1 MKRLSILLLA
11 LTLSSTA
18 SARDTFKV
26 CWSIYAGWMP
36 WAYGVEQGIVQK
48 WADKYDIDIE
58 VVQFNDYI
66 ESINQYTV
74 GEFDACSIT
83 NMDTLTIPAAGGVDN
98 TVLIINDFSNGND
111 GIVLKDKTSLAD
123 IKGQKV
129 NLVELSVSHYFL
141 ARALETVGLS
151 ERDIQ
156 VVNTSD
162 SDMVAVYGTP
172 EVTAVATWNPPLGEI
187 LSMPGANQVFDSS
200 QIPGEILDMLVVK
213 TEVLEKSPELGKALT
228 GAWFEL
234 TEIMQAK
241 DATAKAAKTFMAQ
254 AAGTDLAGYEAQ
266 LATTAMFY
274 TPEAALKFTNSPDLR
289 TTMQKVAEFSFEHGL
304 LGEGAP
310 DAGFIGIETPA
321 GIYGDRNN
329 IKLRF
334 NPAWLQMAVDGDL

>member
-1 MKRLSILLLA
+1 MKRLSILLLF
-11 LTLSSTA
+11 LMLSTTA
-18 SARDTFKV
+18 SARDSFKV

-66 ESINQYTV
+66 ESVNQYSV

-98 TVLIINDFSNGND
+98 TVLIINDYSNGND
-111 GIVLKDKTSLAD
+111 GLVLKGKNSLAE
-123 IKGQKV
+123 IKGQRV

-162 SDMVAVYGTP
+162 ADMVAIYGTP

-187 LSMPGANQVFDSS
+187 LSMPDSNQVFDSS
-200 QIPGEILDMLVVK
+200 MIPGEILDMLVVK
-213 TEVLEKSPELGKALT
+213 TEVLEEHPELGKALT

-234 TEIMQAK
+234 VALMHAGDARAK
-241 DATAKAAKTFMAQ
+241 EAKNFMAQ
-254 AAGTDLAGYEAQ
+254 AAGTGLAGYEAQ
-266 LATTAMFY
+266 LATTAMFL
-274 TPEAALKFTNSPDLR
+274 TPDEALEFTNSPALLD
-289 TTMQKVAEFSFEHGL
+289 TMQKVAEFSFDHGL

-310 DAGFIGIETPA
+310 DAGYIGIETPS
-321 GIYGDRNN
+321 GVYGNHDN

-334 NPAWLQMAVDGDL
+334 SPEWLQMAVNGQL

>member
-1 MKRLSILLLA
+1 MKRLSILLLF
-11 LTLSSTA
+11 LTLSTTA
-18 SARDTFKV
+18 SARDSFKV

-66 ESINQYTV
+66 ESVNQYSV

-98 TVLIINDFSNGND
+98 TVLIINDYSNGND
-111 GIVLKDKTSLAD
+111 GLVLKGKNSLAE
-123 IKGQKV
+123 IKGQRV

-162 SDMVAVYGTP
+162 ADMVAIYGTP

-187 LSMPGANQVFDSS
+187 LSMPDSNQVFDSS
-200 QIPGEILDMLVVK
+200 MIPGEILDMLVVK
-213 TEVLEKSPELGKALT
+213 TEVLEEHPELGKALT

-234 TEIMQAK
+234 VALMHAGDARAK
-241 DATAKAAKTFMAQ
+241 EAKNFMAQ
-254 AAGTDLAGYEAQ
+254 AAGTGLAGYEAQ
-266 LATTAMFY
+266 LATTAMFL
-274 TPEAALKFTNSPDLR
+274 TPDEALEFTNSPALLD
-289 TTMQKVAEFSFEHGL
+289 TMQKVAEFSFDHGL

-310 DAGFIGIETPA
+310 DAGYIGIETPS
-321 GIYGDRNN
+321 GVYGNHDN

-334 NPAWLQMAVDGDL
+334 SPDWLQMAVNGQL

>member
-1 MKRLSILLLA
+1 MKRLSILLLF
-11 LTLSSTA
+11 LTLSTTA
-18 SARDTFKV
+18 SARDSFKV

-36 WAYGVEQGIVQK
+36 WAYGVEQGIIQK

-66 ESINQYTV
+66 ESVNQYTV
-74 GEFDACSIT
+74 GDFDACSIT

-98 TVLIINDFSNGND
+98 TVLIINDYSNGND
-111 GIVLKDKTSLAD
+111 GLVLKDKTSLAE
-123 IKGQKV
+123 IKGQRV

-162 SDMVAVYGTP
+162 ADMVAVYGTP

-187 LSMPGANQVFDSS
+187 LSMPGSHQVFDSS
-200 QIPGEILDMLVVK
+200 MIPGEILDMLVVK
-213 TEVLEKSPELGKALT
+213 TEVLEEYPELGKALT

-234 TEIMQAK
+234 VALMHAGDDRAK
-241 DATAKAAKTFMAQ
+241 EAKTFMAQ
-254 AAGTDLAGYEAQ
+254 AAGTDLDGYEAQ
-266 LATTAMFY
+266 LATTAMFL
-274 TPEAALKFTNSPDLR
+274 TPEDALEFTNSPALLD
-289 TTMQKVAEFSFEHGL
+289 TMQKVAEFSFDHGL

-310 DAGFIGIETPA
+310 DAGYIGIETPS
-321 GIYGDRNN
+321 GVYGNHDN

-334 NPAWLQMAVDGDL
+334 SPDWLQMAVDGQL

>member
-18 SARDTFKV
+18 SARDSFKV

-162 SDMVAVYGTP
+162 ADMVAVYGTP

-234 TEIMQAK
+234 MEIMQAK

>member
-1 MKRLSILLLA
+1 MKRLSILLLF
-11 LTLSSTA
+11 LTLSTTA
-18 SARDTFKV
+18 SARDSFKV

-66 ESINQYTV
+66 ESVNQYSV

-98 TVLIINDFSNGND
+98 TVLIINDYSNGND
-111 GIVLKDKTSLAD
+111 GLVLKGKNSLAE
-123 IKGQKV
+123 IKGQRV

-162 SDMVAVYGTP
+162 ADMVAIYGTP

-187 LSMPGANQVFDSS
+187 LSMPDSNQVFDSS
-200 QIPGEILDMLVVK
+200 MIPGEILDMLVVK
-213 TEVLEKSPELGKALT
+213 TEVLEEHPELGKALT

-234 TEIMQAK
+234 VALMHAGDERAK
-241 DATAKAAKTFMAQ
+241 EAKNFMAQ

-266 LATTAMFY
+266 LATTAMFL
-274 TPEAALKFTNSPDLR
+274 TPDEALEFTNSPALLD
-289 TTMQKVAEFSFEHGL
+289 TMQKVAEFSFDHGL

-310 DAGFIGIETPA
+310 DAGYIGIETPS
-321 GIYGDRNN
+321 GVYGNHDN

-334 NPAWLQMAVDGDL
+334 SPDWLQMAVNGQL

>member
-1 MKRLSILLLA
+1 MKRLSILLLF
-11 LTLSSTA
+11 LTLSTTA
-18 SARDTFKV
+18 SARDSFKV

-66 ESINQYTV
+66 ESVNQYSV

-98 TVLIINDFSNGND
+98 TVLIINDYSNGND
-111 GIVLKDKTSLAD
+111 GLVLKGKNSLAE
-123 IKGQKV
+123 IKGQRV

-162 SDMVAVYGTP
+162 ADMVAIYGTP

-187 LSMPGANQVFDSS
+187 LSMPDSNQVFDSS
-200 QIPGEILDMLVVK
+200 MIPGEILDMLVVK
-213 TEVLEKSPELGKALT
+213 TEVLEEHPELGKALT

-234 TEIMQAK
+234 VALMHAGDARAK
-241 DATAKAAKTFMAQ
+241 EAKNFMAQ
-254 AAGTDLAGYEAQ
+254 AAGTGLAGYEAQ
-266 LATTAMFY
+266 LATTAMFL
-274 TPEAALKFTNSPDLR
+274 TPDEALEFTNSPALLD
-289 TTMQKVAEFSFEHGL
+289 TMQKVAEFSFDHGL

-310 DAGFIGIETPA
+310 DAGYIGIETPS
-321 GIYGDRNN
+321 GVYGNHDN

-334 NPAWLQMAVDGDL
+334 SPEWLQMAVNGQL